1 MNSIYQ
7 ELILDHYH
15 NPRNWGVI
23 QGSKDTY
30 TVANPSCGDKLNL
43 FITIKK
49 GRVEKIQFTAEGCA
63 LSIASASILT
73 EFAKKKSVD
82 ELRKLDKD
90 GMIKLLGI
98 EVGPNRLKCVLLSWE
113 ALIKIIG

>member
-1 MNSIYQ
+1 MSSIYQ
-7 ELILDHYH
+7 ELILDHYKH
-15 NPRNWGVI
+15 PRNWGVI
-23 QGSKDTY
+23 QGSKNTFS
-30 TVANPSCGDKLNL
+30 VSNPSCGDKLSL
-43 FITIKK
+43 YVTIQGK
-49 GRVEKIQFTAEGCA
+49 RVEKIQFTAEGCA
-63 LSIASASILT
+63 LSMASASVLT

-113 ALIKIIG
+113 ALIKILG